1 MNLGQARV
9 RLVQGSA
16 ALAAVFLIAGCGS
29 TYRPVVTPVTP
40 SGPAAQPESF
50 AVVVSAPSPSTP
62 GIATIIDYSGD
73 SVLALAPIGNGP
85 ETFTIDELG
94 ANGYTINSDGT
105 LSNFPISTTLQAKQ
119 VEYSTLPPSARPVN
133 LFSPSA
139 GMYISD
145 LNGNATDVFTGFPQ
159 AYKLSIPVQSTPT
172 MVVGPS
178 TNSQRIYQLTQN
190 LGASPSGME
199 CNAVPASSAL
209 TNGYA
214 DGIELSTYTV
224 SSQLVL
230 DPFVAANA
238 SSGTNLAV
246 CPVYGVE
253 STDGKRLFVLNR
265 ASDTISVINVQNN
278 TLDQCTPFQNQNGQ
292 TVTCHPLL
300 PLSLNAVSAINAAYT
315 AAVPNN
321 TNLPSGTPPNGTT
334 GMTATAGPVY
344 AEYNAA
350 TAQLVVAD
358 YDGGTISVIDV
369 SEDEYGNDSA
379 TFGTTYTIPVGTNP
393 AAVTVL
399 NDGSRAYTANQT
411 DQTVTIVDLSSH
423 SVEKTLPVTGHPRT
437 VASTQNSQYGKIYV
451 AAPDTPYLTIVRTD
465 LDIVDTSILIEG
477 NVVDVRVTTQSGVA
491 GNTNTTSR
499 RPGFGQPCFLPPGI
513 EPAPAAG
520 QTSLEACR
528 TLPGAT
534 P

>member
-1 MNLGQARV
+1 MRLYPMNLGQARM

-29 TYRPVVTPVTP
+29 TYRPVVSPVTP

-62 GIATIIDYSGD
+62 GIATIIDYAGD

-119 VEYSTLPPSARPVN
+119 VEYSTLPSIASPVN
-133 LFSPSA
+133 LFSPSS

-159 AYKLSIPVQSTPT
+159 AFKLAIPVQPAPT

-178 TNSQRIYQLTQN
+178 TNSQRVYQLSQN
-190 LGASPSGME
+190 LPGTPTGVE

-238 SSGTNLAV
+238 AATNLAV

-300 PLSLNAVSAINAAYT
+300 PLSLKAVGAISTAY
-315 AAVPNN
+315 AGAGSLS
-321 TNLPSGTPPNGTT
+321 NLPSGTPPNGTA

-369 SEDEYGNDSA
+369 SEDEYGNDSS
-379 TFGTTYTIPVGTNP
+379 TFGTTYTIPVGNNP

-399 NDGSRAYTANQT
+399 YDGSRAYTANQT
-411 DQTVTIVDLSSH
+411 DESVTIVDLSSH
-423 SVEKTLPVTGHPRT
+423 TVEKTLPVTGHPRT
-437 VASTQNSQYGKIYV
+437 VASTQNSQFGKVYV

-477 NVVDVRVTTQSGVA
+477 NVVDVRVTTQSGLA

-499 RPGFGQPCFLPPGI
+499 RPGFGQPCFLPP
-513 EPAPAAG
+513 ALM
-520 QTSLEACR
+520 TSAYTVDQCR

-534 P
+534 Q